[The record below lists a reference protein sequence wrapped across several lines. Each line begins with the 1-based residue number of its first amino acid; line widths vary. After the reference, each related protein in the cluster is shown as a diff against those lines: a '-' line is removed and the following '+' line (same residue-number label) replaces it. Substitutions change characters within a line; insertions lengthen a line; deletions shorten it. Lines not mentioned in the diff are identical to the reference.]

1 MTGFLT
7 ALAAVVV
14 FGVVI
19 FIHEFG
25 HYLVARRCGISVLE
39 FSVGVGPA
47 IWKTRRN
54 GTLYSVRLLPLGGY
68 VSMDDPEDEED
79 EEQAEPPAETAAEG
93 DVLVA
98 APVGT
103 PFLEAK
109 PHHRL
114 AVLLAGACMN
124 FLLGFVLLIVLVNRN
139 EYIVSRTVSVIGEN
153 ALCGQTGLQVGDTI
167 LSVNGRPCFVAGDI
181 IYELTR
187 TENYQADF
195 TVRRDGRRVLLPAVQ
210 FDTVLAEDNTT
221 HMQLGFAVKPIEKNP
236 LTVTVE
242 AARFTVYFGRL
253 IYSGLADMVR
263 GRTSINDLS
272 GPVGIVSAI
281 GEAVRYGWEDV
292 VNMMALLTINLGIM
306 NLLPIPALDGGKAL
320 LVLVEMVIRRPVPEK
335 IQIAINALGMVL
347 LFALMIFAT
356 MQDILRLV

>member
-7 ALAAVVV
+7 ALVSVLV
-14 FGVVI
+14 FGAVI
-19 FIHEFG
+19 FIHELG

-39 FSVGVGPA
+39 FSVGIGPA

-54 GTLYSVRLLPLGGY
+54 GTLYCVRLLPLGGY
-68 VSMDDPEDEED
+68 VSMDDLEEED
-79 EEQAEPPAETAAEG
+79 DEQPEAPPELPAEEPFVAAAE
-93 DVLVA
+93 
-98 APVGT
+98 GT

-109 PHHRL
+109 PHKRL
-114 AVLLAGACMN
+114 AVVLAGACMN
-124 FLLGFVLLIVLVNRN
+124 FLLGFALLVVLVNQN
-139 EYIVSRTVSVIGEN
+139 EYIVSRTVSVIGED

-167 LSVNGRPCFVAGDI
+167 LAVNGRPCFVAGDI
-181 IYELTR
+181 VYELTR
-187 TENYQADF
+187 TENHQADF
-195 TVRRDGRRVLLPAVQ
+195 TVRRGGQRVLLPAVC
-210 FDTVLAEDNTT
+210 FDTVEAEDGST
-221 HMQLGFAVKPIEKNP
+221 HMQLGFAVKPVEKNP
-236 LTVTVE
+236 LTVTAE
-242 AARFTVYFGRL
+242 AARFTAYFGRL
-253 IYSGLADMVR
+253 IYSGLADMIR

-320 LVLVEMVIRRPVPEK
+320 LILVEMGIRRPVPEK
-335 IQIAINALGMVL
+335 IQIAINATGLVL
-347 LFALMIFAT
+347 LFGLMIFAT